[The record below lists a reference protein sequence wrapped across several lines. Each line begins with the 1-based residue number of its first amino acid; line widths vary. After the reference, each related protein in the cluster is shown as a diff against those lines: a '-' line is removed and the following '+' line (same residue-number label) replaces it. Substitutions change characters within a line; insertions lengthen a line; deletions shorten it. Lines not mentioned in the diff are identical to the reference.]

1 MSDWCCVEKRRSK
14 HKVRNPIPIKLS
26 KIKVIDGLQFL
37 RRYDNIKEVYLYGST
52 ARGENRPDSD
62 IDIGI
67 IWKNKLPDIEF
78 IRELK
83 ETIVDM
89 FGHKVDMINLV
100 FKNKIT
106 ESSNEVTQ
114 NFLNM
119 IDHDLIPVFGDDK
132 TFMRL
137 SVFIGKF

>member
-1 MSDWCCVEKRRSK
+1 MSDWCCVEKRRSRR
-14 HKVRNPIPIKLS
+14 KVRNPIPRKLS
-26 KIKVIDGLQFL
+26 KIEVIDGLQFL

-83 ETIVDM
+83 ETIIDM

-106 ESSNEVTQ
+106 ESSNEITQ

-119 IDHDLIPVFGDDK
+119 IDHDLIPVFGDDR

>member
-1 MSDWCCVEKRRSK
+1 MSDWCCVEKRRSRR
-14 HKVRNPIPIKLS
+14 KVRNPIPIKLS
-26 KIKVIDGLQFL
+26 KIEVIDGLQFL

-83 ETIVDM
+83 ETIIDM
-89 FGHKVDMINLV
+89 FCHKVDMINLV

-106 ESSNEVTQ
+106 ESSNEITQ

-119 IDHDLIPVFGDDK
+119 IDHDLIPIFGDDK